1 MDIKIN
7 EAYISNFSTYMY
19 LLSANEIFEEIKK
32 VKAFIDY
39 LRVTGYN
46 EKKIKKTFKKAI
58 STINSLSKL
67 YFSKSAQ

>member
-7 EAYISNFSTYMY
+7 EAYISNLSTYMY

>member
-7 EAYISNFSTYMY
+7 EAYISNLSTYMY

-46 EKKIKKTFKKAI
+46 EKKF
-58 STINSLSKL
+58 
-67 YFSKSAQ
+67 

>member
-7 EAYISNFSTYMY
+7 EAFISNLSTYMY

-46 EKKIKKTFKKAI
+46 EKKFKKTFKKSI

>member
-7 EAYISNFSTYMY
+7 EAYFSNLSTYMY

-46 EKKIKKTFKKAI
+46 EKKFKKTFKKSI